1 MLVVLLIAV
10 LLALSSAQ
18 NPSRDFV
25 VSSHNN
31 RERLTSSQLF
41 PAGDQSQ
48 EYQIRDDKQKHL
60 QQSLQERPHLQV
72 QQENQPLQSKQKQ
85 PPLPPPPRKPAR
97 RFE

>member
-18 NPSRDFV
+18 NPSTDFV

-31 RERLTSSQLF
+31 RERLSPSELF
-41 PAGDQSQ
+41 PVGDQSQ
-48 EYQIRDDKQKHL
+48 EYQIRDDNQKHL
-60 QQSLQERPHLQV
+60 QQSLQERQHLQV

-85 PPLPPPPRKPAR
+85 PPPPPPPKKAAR
-97 RFE
+97 RFK